1 MSNTGWIVIGV
12 VLCIAFVLASRQ
24 GTMRIEKEN
33 NLKRLEVELALRKE
47 ENKRLEIMSAA
58 ILEAR
63 KAR

>member
-12 VLCIAFVLASRQ
+12 VLCVAFVLASRQ

-33 NLKRLEVELALRKE
+33 NLKRLEVELALRNE

-58 ILEAR
+58 ISEAR

>member
-1 MSNTGWIVIGV
+1 MSNTGWIVIGI

-58 ILEAR
+58 ISDAR

>member
-12 VLCIAFVLASRQ
+12 VLCTAFVLASRQ

-33 NLKRLEVELALRKE
+33 NLKPLEMELALRKE

-58 ILEAR
+58 ISEAR

>member
-1 MSNTGWIVIGV
+1 MSNFGWVVIGV
-12 VLCIAFVLASRQ
+12 VLCVAFLLAALQ
-24 GTMRIEKEN
+24 GNLRIEKEASI
-33 NLKRLEVELALRKE
+33 KRLEAELALRKE

>member
-12 VLCIAFVLASRQ
+12 ILCVAFVLASRQ

-33 NLKRLEVELALRKE
+33 NLKRLEVELALKKE
-47 ENKRLEIMSAA
+47 ENRRLEIMSVA
-58 ILEAR
+58 ISEAR

>member
-12 VLCIAFVLASRQ
+12 VLCVAFVLASRQ

-33 NLKRLEVELALRKE
+33 NLKRLEVELALKKE
-47 ENKRLEIMSAA
+47 ENKRLEIMSAT
-58 ILEAR
+58 ISEAR